1 MPSTAAEPDTVH
13 LVTGGGGYPGFN
25 LGRKLAQSGKQ
36 VILVDIIQPRWPLE
50 ENMKFIQVIELY
62 MSIIFFNGKMQ
73 LSLMCLLICLKKFSL
88 KDCIVTA

>member
-1 MPSTAAEPDTVH
+1 MPSAVAEPDTVH

-50 ENMKFIQVIELY
+50 ENMKFIQVKEFGFTYGESVAISDGY
-62 MSIIFFNGKMQ
+62 NISD
-73 LSLMCLLICLKKFSL
+73 S
-88 KDCIVTA
+88 

>member
-1 MPSTAAEPDTVH
+1 MPSAAAEPDMVH

-50 ENMKFIQVIELY
+50 ENMKFIQVIEFGF
-62 MSIIFFNGKMQ
+62 INCT
-73 LSLMCLLICLKKFSL
+73 CLLLSSMEKCNYPS
-88 KDCIVTA
+88 CVN

>member
-1 MPSTAAEPDTVH
+1 MPSAAAEPDTVH

-50 ENMKFIQVIELY
+50 ENMKFIQVIEFGYTCIY
-62 MSIIFFNGKMQ
+62 MVHV
-73 LSLMCLLICLKKFSL
+73 LFSSME
-88 KDCIVTA
+88 KCNYPSCVN